1 MPKHIARLIVLI
13 VGLGAVALV
22 AKSLLT
28 ADTFHEFGH
37 YRGDSVI
44 QVAALEPVFQT
55 PRYCESCH
63 AERLAQWSA
72 HSHRT
77 VTCEVC
83 HGPARGHPA
92 GGKLPI
98 PKDTARLCG
107 ACHEATAG
115 RPSSQPQVEI
125 VPHTIGESCITCH
138 NPHAPRI
145 VATAAFVAA
154 EPGAAGKRVASCD
167 GCHGAKGVSGNDLWP
182 SLAGQHAA
190 YLTRILGAYRSGDQR
205 DVLMTPI
212 VKDLS
217 DAEVR
222 DLAMHYARLACGV
235 PAKAKV
241 GDAAAGKSL
250 AKNCAACH
258 GETGIA
264 PNPAWPS
271 LAAQKPGYIVHALKA
286 FRAGLRT
293 DPMMAGVARG
303 LSDTDMANLAA
314 FYSEQACAPIK
325 QARNTP

>member
-1 MPKHIARLIVLI
+1 MPRHIARLIMLI

-72 HSHRT
+72 HSHKS

-92 GGKLPI
+92 NGKLPI
-98 PKDTARLCG
+98 PKDTIRLCG
-107 ACHEATAG
+107 TCHEVTAG
-115 RPSSQPQVEI
+115 RPRSQPQVDLI
-125 VPHTIGESCITCH
+125 PHTVGEPCITCH
-138 NPHAPRI
+138 NPHAPKI
-145 VATAAFVAA
+145 AAAAAFVAA
-154 EPGAAGKRVASCD
+154 DSAAGSKRAASCA
-167 GCHGAKGVSGNDLWP
+167 GCHGAQGISGNDLWP

-190 YLTRILGAYRSGDQR
+190 YLERILGAYKSGGQR
-205 DVLMTPI
+205 DVMMTPI

-222 DLAMHYARLACGV
+222 DLAMHYARLACGT

-250 AKNCAACH
+250 ARNCAACH

-271 LAAQKPGYIVHALKA
+271 LAAQKPGYIVNALKA

-303 LSDTDMANLAA
+303 LSDTDMVNLAA
-314 FYSEQACAPIK
+314 FYSEQSCAPIK
-325 QARNTP
+325 QARSTP